1 MPVLV
6 DNGSGPPAGHAG
18 CVEIGLVNSMPD
30 AALEATE
37 RQFIHLIDAA
47 AGDVP
52 VRLRFFSLPDVPRTA
67 RGQRHVSS
75 SYLGIGDL
83 WDGRLDALIV
93 TGTEPRAPALPDE
106 PYWPAL
112 AELIDWAEHNT
123 ISTIWS
129 CLAAHAAVLQLDGV
143 ERHAL
148 ADKCFGLFDCAK
160 AGDHP
165 LTKDI
170 PASIPVP
177 HSRWNGLRESELAS
191 RGYDILT
198 RSARA
203 GVDSFAKQGRSLFVF
218 FQGHPEYDAA
228 SLLGEYRRD
237 VGRFLR
243 GERETYPAMPKN
255 YFDAATAG
263 MLAAFRAR
271 ARMDRREEL
280 LADFPLAAAE
290 GGLTNVWRPSAAC
303 IYRNW
308 LAHISAHKAAR
319 STAGTPRSATA
330 PRISSGAAAASLQSG
345 DQAVR
350 RAPFIERR
358 RSNDSSGL
366 YSGARDR
373 RMAAQRES
381 IPAE

>member
-6 DNGSGPPAGHAG
+6 DNGSKPPVRPAG

-37 RQFIHLIDAA
+37 RQFIELIDAA
-47 AGDVP
+47 AGDIP
-52 VRLRFFSLPDVPRTA
+52 VRLRFFSLPDVPRTP
-67 RGQRHVSS
+67 RGQRHVSN
-75 SYLGIGDL
+75 SYRGIDGL
-83 WDGRLDALIV
+83 WDGHLDALIV
-93 TGTEPRAPALPDE
+93 TGTEPRAAALPDE

-143 ERHAL
+143 ERQAL
-148 ADKCFGLFDCAK
+148 ADKCFGIFDCAK
-160 AGDHP
+160 VGDHP
-165 LTKDI
+165 LMAGVPD
-170 PASIPVP
+170 SIPVP
-177 HSRWNGLRESELAS
+177 HSRWNGLRESELAL

-203 GVDSFAKQGRSLFVF
+203 GVDSFAKEGRSLFVF

-243 GERETYPAMPKN
+243 GERETFPAMPKN

-263 MLAAFRAR
+263 LLAAFRAR
-271 ARMDRREEL
+271 ARLDRREEL

-290 GGLTNVWRPSAAC
+290 SGLATIWRPSAAR

-308 LAHISAHKAAR
+308 LAHLSAQKAAR
-319 STAGTPRSATA
+319 TAAAAFAGAPRSATA
-330 PRISSGAAAASLQSG
+330 PRVSPAAAG
-345 DQAVR
+345 TNV

-358 RSNDSSGL
+358 RSDDASGL
-366 YSGARDR
+366 YSGPRDR
-373 RMAAQRES
+373 RISPQREPS
-381 IPAE
+381 LVQ